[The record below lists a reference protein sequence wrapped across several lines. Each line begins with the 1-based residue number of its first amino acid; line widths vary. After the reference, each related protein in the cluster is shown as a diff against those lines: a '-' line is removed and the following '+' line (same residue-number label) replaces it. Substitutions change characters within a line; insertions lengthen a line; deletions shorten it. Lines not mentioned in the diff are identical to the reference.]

1 MAVRKLSSCYHFRW
15 QLLVRH
21 LYSFLVLFFCG
32 FFLKL
37 GASVSLWVPMVTSD
51 LLSKELSS
59 EWPPSGEG
67 LEKPIGQ
74 CVLAGRS

>member
-1 MAVRKLSSCYHFRW
+1 MAASGEA
-15 QLLVRH
+15 
-21 LYSFLVLFFCG
+21 LVLISGCFCVFLFGCFF
-32 FFLKL
+32 KL